1 MIMQLTP
8 LLEAPAHESRVVSV
22 YAGSFEEVSASEEAP
37 TGCPSRDI
45 YGIGTVRKNVV
56 FMKNFVFE
64 EFARIHA
71 GKISFIHI
79 YPGLVDGPGFYD
91 ANNPLWFKVVY
102 RLLYPL
108 LWLTYMTH
116 PDTCGQV
123 MAYLATDAFP
133 VKSTTTTGKA
143 QVAVGTD
150 GTQGGGSYAVGQRAD
165 AGNKQG
171 IKTFSAFRDKEISE
185 QVWNRTMEVFENV
198 KIQNAGDS

>member
-1 MIMQLTP
+1 MIAQLTP
-8 LLEAPAHESRVVSV
+8 LLEASVHESRVISV
-22 YAGSFEEVSASEEAP
+22 FAGSTEEVSANEEPP

-64 EFARIHA
+64 RLATQHA

-102 RLLYPL
+102 RLLYAL
-108 LWLTYMTH
+108 LWLTFMTQ

-133 VKSTTTTGKA
+133 AKSTTAGGKA

-150 GTQGGGSYAVGQRAD
+150 GTQGGGAYAVGQRAD

-171 IKTFSAFRDKEISE
+171 VKTFAFRDKDVGER
-185 QVWNRTMEVFENV
+185 VWTKTMEVFE
-198 KIQNAGDS
+198 KLKLENAGGS